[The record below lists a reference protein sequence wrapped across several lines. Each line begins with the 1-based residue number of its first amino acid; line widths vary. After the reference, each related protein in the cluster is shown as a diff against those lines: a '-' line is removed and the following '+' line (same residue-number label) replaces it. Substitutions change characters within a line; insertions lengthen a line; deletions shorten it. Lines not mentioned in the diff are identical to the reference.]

1 MTNSAL
7 KKEQQEEVK
16 IVSGFVSLNAH
27 QVLIAEQ
34 YKLKESALKEFIK
47 KVSKKQTAIKISDI
61 KITNIESNY
70 KIKIHK
76 DEFDMFFDF
85 RIIDKDV
92 KSWADIQ
99 ENIKQFL
106 RNKVIELAY
115 SYLRIQLKNLTA
127 VPKGVTKKSKRMAD
141 AERLTKYDY
150 NNEGT
155 LFDYIRERGQ
165 VDEIK
170 ELLNKK
176 EFLHLKRSY
185 VFIADALLNYIK
197 LFRYA
202 TAYPKKHAEKNIR
215 NGKKIVD
222 LAQFSSKTSN
232 DTYEEK
238 LRIHDDWQS
247 FCKMAGISNREQK
260 HAIAKDLKNNGTIP
274 AKTKAE
280 VNGHDYIL
288 YQSDFLSYQLL
299 TEPTRNSNLKNVTET
314 IKEIKLF
321 IDPSFLKSILT
332 INAKDH
338 GGYIYIPS
346 PLQAILENVF
356 QDADKHKKLKDFC
369 LKNGFK
375 RTKGDKWSMGYR
387 YLYEEIHAEVCLIK
401 ENFTYNGQ
409 SCHLVVLD
417 NAKIKEYALKVS
429 PSSFKGNK
437 FSRKEAIER
446 ILTGLEVIRLATGDE
461 EKDYIN
467 VLKIDYLDP
476 AIQIII
482 KRMSLKKSQELE
494 KLLLH

>member
-1 MTNSAL
+1 MTQSTNQ
-7 KKEQQEEVK
+7 KEQNITNTTE
-16 IVSGFVSLNAH
+16 SGFVSLNMYT
-27 QVLIAEQ
+27 VLMAEQ
-34 YKLKESALKEFIK
+34 YKPKESEMTDYIK
-47 KVSKKQTAIKISDI
+47 KVSKKHNAIKLDDI
-61 KITNIESNY
+61 KITCKNSEYTIR
-70 KIKIHK
+70 IHK
-76 DEFDMFFDF
+76 NEFKINFDF
-85 RIIDKDV
+85 NSIEKDIKKWTV
-92 KSWADIQ
+92 LQAG
-99 ENIKQFL
+99 IKQFL

-238 LRIHDDWQS
+238 IRIHDDWQS

-274 AKTKAE
+274 AKTKAK
-280 VNGHDYIL
+280 VKGHDYIL

-299 TEPTRNSNLKNVTET
+299 TEPIRNSNLKNVTET

-332 INAKDH
+332 INAKEH

-356 QDADKHKKLKDFC
+356 QDTDKHKNLKDFC

-409 SCHLVVLD
+409 SCHLIVLD

-467 VLKIDYLDP
+467 VLKIEYLDP
-476 AIQIII
+476 AIHIII

-494 KLLLH
+494 QLLLH